1 MEQDQE
7 TAPFTKY
14 KFNMPIGSV
23 TNGPAIYFA
32 DSMEEV
38 DQFIL
43 YQMQKE
49 KLFLYTLTAVDYEY
63 QEDTERFKKVKETLL
78 QSTIPVFE

>member
-23 TNGPAIYFA
+23 TDGTAVYFA
-32 DSMEEV
+32 DSMEEA
-38 DQFIL
+38 DHFIL

-49 KLFLYTLTAVDYEY
+49 KLFLYTLTAIDYEWN
-63 QEDTERFKKVKETLL
+63 EGLDRFQKVKETLL
-78 QSTIPVFE
+78 QSTIPAVK